1 MGEGDAIPERAGPCG
16 RSGGSVELIVQI
28 VLMLLGSGTV
38 PDLEPDPVPTAGEG
52 GDNVRKSPIG

>member
-1 MGEGDAIPERAGPCG
+1 M
-16 RSGGSVELIVQI
+16 ELIVQI